1 MDNRRFEQYNEMHL
15 AFIEMSRG
23 INEVME
29 RQGIDIS
36 REQMGVFKLL
46 FENKKLTLKEIAEM
60 QGVFKTAISKR
71 IKKMEEKGYVKKIS
85 SNDKREKLVVLTEFG
100 ITFYKNRLLLLYKGL
115 EEKLNLS
122 ATEIDKLM
130 MHIID
135 IKNILIKDLSK

>member
-1 MDNRRFEQYNEMHL
+1 MDKRRFEQYNEMHL

-36 REQMGVFKLL
+36 REQIGVFKLL

-100 ITFYKNRLLLLYKGL
+100 ITFYKNRQLLLYKGL

>member
-1 MDNRRFEQYNEMHL
+1 MDKRRFEQYNEMHL

-100 ITFYKNRLLLLYKGL
+100 ITFYKNRQLLLYKGL

>member
-1 MDNRRFEQYNEMHL
+1 MDKRRFEQFNEMHL
-15 AFIEMSRG
+15 AFIEMSRA
-23 INEVME
+23 INEVIE

-71 IKKMEEKGYVKKIS
+71 IKKMEERGYVKKIS
-85 SNDKREKLVVLTEFG
+85 SNDKREKVVVLTEFG
-100 ITFYKNRLLLLYKGL
+100 ITFYKNRQLLLYKGL

-122 ATEIDKLM
+122 TTEIDKLM

>member
-100 ITFYKNRLLLLYKGL
+100 ITFYKNRQLLLYKGL